1 MSDVLGEH
9 IITEPESEEDLYE
22 ARDRSRLRATGE
34 VVLLYVICL
43 GGALTLAA
51 LLVVATGGSWTGVY
65 QAMLDGSIW
74 SPGRWGLT
82 LAVSAPILL
91 VGLGTIVSGRAGLVN
106 IGQEGQLVMGA
117 AFAALRRVEARRAGP
132 AGARRDADRWCGQRR
147 DLGRDRRRAALLA
160 QRSRGADH
168 AADDRRRRQ
177 PDGLR
182 AAPALAAPGAGGR
195 PGQPQP
201 GQRAAAGVRPHPA
214 AHHLRQRVPDQCPAG
229 AGAGAC
235 AVGHPRSDDRR
246 LPPAHA
252 RPQPAHGAP
261 GRRLRAQATAS
272 ARCSCPEGSPA
283 WPAA

>member
-22 ARDRSRLRATGE
+22 ARDRSRVRATGE

-117 AFAALRRVEARRAGP
+117 AFAALRR
-132 AGARRDADRWCGQRR
+132 
-147 DLGRDRRRAALLA
+147 
-160 QRSRGADH
+160 
-168 AADDRRRRQ
+168 
-177 PDGLR
+177 
-182 AAPALAAPGAGGR
+182 
-195 PGQPQP
+195 
-201 GQRAAAGVRPHPA
+201 AAGS
-214 AHHLRQRVPDQCPAG
+214 AG
-229 AGAGAC
+229 RARW
-235 AVGHPRSDDRR
+235 RS
-246 LPPAHA
+246 P
-252 RPQPAHGAP
+252 
-261 GRRLRAQATAS
+261 
-272 ARCSCPEGSPA
+272 
-283 WPAA
+283 